1 MVFLLF
7 HPNRMADLKL
17 IKDLAT
23 SFIMALD
30 KHSSSQDII
39 EAIEEALDDYE
50 FLINHY
56 NQK

>member
-1 MVFLLF
+1 
-7 HPNRMADLKL
+7 MADLKL
-17 IKDLAT
+17 IKDLAA

>member
-1 MVFLLF
+1 
-7 HPNRMADLKL
+7 MADLKL

-56 NQK
+56 NLK